1 MKVIVKAGHLAV
13 EIIVEANPRYRDFER
28 TTKRIVEQVVESG
41 LRMGIFQKGSK

>member
-1 MKVIVKAGHLAV
+1 MKVTVRAGHLDLQIV
-13 EIIVEANPRYRDFER
+13 VEANPRYRDFER